1 MVKLVVNLAI
11 AAWLLVSAFVL
22 PHSSTTAW
30 NAMIVAAL
38 VAAVAF
44 LAFVAP
50 GRPGLKYGIAALA
63 VWLFASALF
72 LPHESLGTVLHD
84 AGIGALLALVTLL
97 PSHRW
102 DRHGAPHARPA

>member
-22 PHSSTTAW
+22 PHSPTTAW
-30 NAMIVAAL
+30 NAMIVAVL
-38 VAAVAF
+38 VAAIAF

-50 GRPGLKYGIAALA
+50 GRAGMKYVISVLA
-63 VWLFASALF
+63 VWLFASTMV

-84 AGIGALLALVTLL
+84 AGIGVLLALITLL

-102 DRHGAPHARPA
+102 DRHQEPHARPA